1 MRHLSEGYSKM
12 WHVALFP
19 HSLFLK
25 NGSST
30 YESIM
35 LHLIYL
41 FGPIIIPESRSKS
54 LSSSILSE
62 QISQQKLSVYITP
75 FFWIQSTTI
84 MISLMS
90 FSSLPPL
97 SRISSLTPPW
107 KHLKTTPITINT
119 IVGFTKNHKFHQ
131 IISHSL
137 FLSKKN
143 STSSICS
150 SAIFNV
156 HSDLRLTELKA
167 ECCPKPA
174 EVRLLLLGR
183 LGMRRKKVN
192 SWALTCSW

>member
-41 FGPIIIPESRSKS
+41 FGPIIIPKSRSKS

-75 FFWIQSTTI
+75 FLWIQSTTI

-119 IVGFTKNHKFHQ
+119 IVGFTKNHKFYQ

-137 FLSKKN
+137 FLSKKK
-143 STSSICS
+143 IPHPL
-150 SAIFNV
+150 SA

-167 ECCPKPA
+167 ECCPKLV